1 MEIIYLETKKL
12 NINDNHCKLFLKIIN
27 REEYKKINKFKFLKD
42 KKLSLASLMLQYYIL
57 NLNNINFNIQK
68 SKYGKPFVTG
78 LNYNVSHDNDI
89 CVIVS
94 SKKYLVGIDIMSINR
109 NLNISLKKVFLT
121 DKEILNVKSKLDLIS
136 FWCLKEAY
144 LKAIGLGLNYNL
156 KDLEFKICKDN
167 IKLYVKNVLQSNWNF
182 KLQYLKKY
190 IIAVA
195 FK

>member
-1 MEIIYLETKKL
+1 
-12 NINDNHCKLFLKIIN
+12 
-27 REEYKKINKFKFLKD
+27 
-42 KKLSLASLMLQYYIL
+42 
-57 NLNNINFNIQK
+57 
-68 SKYGKPFVTG
+68 
-78 LNYNVSHDNDI
+78 
-89 CVIVS
+89 
-94 SKKYLVGIDIMSINR
+94 MSINR